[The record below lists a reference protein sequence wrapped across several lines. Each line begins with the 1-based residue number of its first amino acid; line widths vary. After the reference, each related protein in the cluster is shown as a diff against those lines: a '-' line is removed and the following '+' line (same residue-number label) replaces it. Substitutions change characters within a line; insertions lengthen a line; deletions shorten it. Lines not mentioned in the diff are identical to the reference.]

1 MKGHWAPMGRTP
13 AEIAESA
20 EGDWEGGTQLE
31 GIRKG
36 EWRSKIGVG
45 VAIGLGIERP
55 RDGIRTRETGY
66 RNCIVAVLTQFG
78 GEVWAVHEGQT
89 PTRTGIDSDP
99 DSDPDPDSA
108 NDLTDQQPLSGGDT

>member
-1 MKGHWAPMGRTP
+1 MGRTP
-13 AEIAESA
+13 AEKA
-20 EGDWEGGTQLE
+20 EGAKGYWEGGMQLE

-108 NDLTDQQPLSGGDT
+108 NDLTDQQPLPGGDT